1 MIYTHTSIRVIHSF
15 LLTSAAPIYLSNNQ
29 LLSIELTNMTH
40 KSSDP
45 ETETS
50 TNSTL
55 KSSLFSTIYQEH
67 YKRTFDIFKDM
78 NINKVC
84 TLLCVYNS

>member
-1 MIYTHTSIRVIHSF
+1 MTHE
-15 LLTSAAPIYLSNNQ
+15 LSN
-29 LLSIELTNMTH
+29 
-40 KSSDP
+40 P
-45 ETETS
+45 ETETNKQINN

-84 TLLCVYNS
+84 T

>member
-1 MIYTHTSIRVIHSF
+1 
-15 LLTSAAPIYLSNNQ
+15 
-29 LLSIELTNMTH
+29 MTH

-45 ETETS
+45 ETETNKQINS